1 MIIKKSI
8 SEKLSNLLANLE
20 FALLSLIKMPILLFW
35 RILPVSFKQVVKNI
49 VPSKWFSMIAE
60 ACPTP
65 FLLSSRMQ
73 FYKAR
78 LQQII
83 WKWIPLS
90 SIARQVALGQEAVS
104 SERGAS
110 LRNPQLELN
119 DEIEFKPYISSCM
132 VMSPYARY
140 DIVILPIIDWSFR
153 FQRPQQIARQ
163 FAEHGHRVF
172 YVATTF
178 KPRPEPTGKL
188 DDLRLIANNIVEVQL
203 PGSPQ
208 VSIYRDQAVNIVV
221 EEWCEY
227 FDQLRRKYNLIEVSL
242 LVDLPF
248 WRPLAFRLREQFGWR
263 VIYDCMD
270 RHSGFSTNN
279 SSMLEEEEELS
290 RGSDLVLITSNDL
303 LEEQQKLNPHCL
315 LVPNACDFEH
325 FSVSLSPMPSTLAL
339 LRRPI
344 IGYYGA
350 ISDWFDSEMVAE
362 MAQLRPDWSIV
373 LIGSTF
379 GARLDHLQSL
389 RNVLFLGELPYKSLP
404 AYLHGFDICLIP
416 FKLIPLTM
424 ATNPVKLYEYLCA
437 GKPVVAVP
445 LPELLL
451 FEKEGLVYIVRSAQE
466 LVESIKR
473 VLNENNVELVEMRRQ
488 FAQRNTWEE
497 RFVPMDRA
505 FRQLY
510 AKASIIVLTYNNLHL
525 TKLCVDSIFRNTIWP
540 NFELIIVD
548 NASKDATRDYLE
560 KLAKQHENVKLI
572 LNDHNEGFAG
582 GNNQGIRLAT
592 GEYIVPLNNDTIV
605 THGWL
610 ARLIRHLESDAKIGL
625 VGPVT
630 NSIGNEAKIEVEYSC
645 IEEMEAFS
653 ERQARQNEG
662 KTFEIKMLALFCAV
676 TRRKLFYEIGL
687 LDERYEVGMF
697 EDDDLASR
705 LKKAGYRLLCC
716 EDVFIHHFHGA
727 AFNQLSED
735 KYKSLFKANRNKFE
749 AKWGVKWE
757 PHEGRTKMWK

>member
-1 MIIKKSI
+1 MIVKKSV
-8 SEKLSNLLANLE
+8 SEKLFNLLASLRS
-20 FALLSLIKMPILLFW
+20 AVLSLIKMSILLFG
-35 RILPVSFKQVVKNI
+35 RILPLSFKHFVKSI
-49 VPSKWFSMIAE
+49 LPSNWLSMIVE
-60 ACPTP
+60 SSSTP
-65 FLLSSRMQ
+65 SWIYERLQ
-73 FYKAR
+73 FYKSK

-83 WKWIPLS
+83 WKRIYLS
-90 SIARQVALGQEAVS
+90 AIARQVALEQQAVS
-104 SERGAS
+104 SEGDAS
-110 LRNPQLELN
+110 LRNSQQGLN
-119 DEIEFKPYISSCM
+119 DENEFKLDIPSCKAM
-132 VMSPYARY
+132 YHSARY

-153 FQRPQQIARQ
+153 FQRPQQMARQ

-178 KPRPEPTGKL
+178 KPKPKPTGKL
-188 DDLRLIANNIVEVQL
+188 DDLRPIEKNIVEVQL
-203 PGSPQ
+203 PGSPHI
-208 VSIYRDQAVNIVV
+208 SIYRDQAVDIVV

-227 FDQLRRKYNLIEVSL
+227 FDQLRRKYNLVEVYL

-248 WRPLAFRLREQFGWR
+248 WRPLAFRLRERFGWR

-279 SSMLEEEEELS
+279 PSMLEEEDALS

-315 LVPNACDFEH
+315 LLPNACDFEH
-325 FSVSLSPMPSTLAL
+325 FSVSLSLMPSTLAP

-344 IGYYGA
+344 LGYYGA
-350 ISDWFDSEMVAE
+350 ISDWFDSEMIAE

-379 GARLDHLQSL
+379 GARLDLLQSR
-389 RNVLFLGELPYKSLP
+389 RNVLFLGELPYKGLP

-424 ATNPVKLYEYLCA
+424 ATNPVKLYEYLSA

-445 LPELLL
+445 LPELLPC
-451 FEKEGLVYIVRSAQE
+451 EKEGLVYIARSAQE

-473 VLNENNVELVEMRRQ
+473 ALNENNVELVEMRRQ

-510 AKASIIVLTYNNLHL
+510 SKASIIVLTYNNLHL
-525 TKLCVDSIFRNTIWP
+525 TKLCVDSIFRNTTWP

-548 NASKDATRDYLE
+548 NASKDATRDYLK
-560 KLAKQHENVKLI
+560 KLEEQHENVKLI

-592 GEYIVPLNNDTIV
+592 GEYIEPLNNDTIV

-610 ARLIRHLESDAKIGL
+610 ARLIRHLESDAKIGM

-630 NSIGNEAKIEVEYSC
+630 NSIGNEAKIDVDYSC

-653 ERQARQNEG
+653 ERNACQNEG
-662 KTFEIKMLALFCAV
+662 RKFEIKILALFCAV
-676 TRRKLFYEIGL
+676 TRRKLFDEIGL

-697 EDDDLASR
+697 EDDDLAFR
-705 LKKAGYRLLCC
+705 VKKAGYKLLCC

-727 AFNQLSED
+727 SFKQLSEY
-735 KYKSLFKANRNKFE
+735 KYQSLFNANRNKFE
-749 AKWGVKWE
+749 TKWGVQWE
-757 PHEGRTKMWK
+757 PHKRRTNMWK